1 MLRLDHLSK
10 SFRGKPALESLTLD
24 VAQGEVFGL
33 LGHNGAGKSTTFGL
47 ILGQLRPTAGE
58 AFVRGVS
65 VQRERERALQRV
77 GAIFETPAFYD
88 YLSGWRN
95 LNILTALSG
104 RVERREM
111 EETVRFVGLEKR
123 IHDPVRVYSHGMR
136 QRLALA
142 QALLPWPELIL
153 LDEPSEG
160 LDPEG
165 IHELR
170 ELILRINRERGV
182 TVVLSS
188 HLLAEVEQTCGR
200 VAILNRGRLV
210 FQGHWRELRKRPAR
224 YRLRG
229 GRPGQT
235 ARGGGIGRNGAAGAG
250 RPDGRV
256 GRKTATWPIWWR
268 RWSGPGRGCGRS
280 NRCARIWRKF
290 ICARFRRPAA
300 RRDAP
305 ATRPETNFPSH
316 EPFFAPTSS
325 RIHQAFRPQ
334 THVPRVRRVF
344 VGGRRGVVHAA
355 PAQTPG
361 GVPASDRGQR
371 VRLRAVFL
379 RADAGLHG
387 GEPDGVLLP
396 GLFLALVAGDMVSK
410 EVEDGTMRMMLC
422 RPVSR
427 WRLGVLKYL
436 ACVVYTF
443 ALTAFYGLSALA
455 AGTLYQG
462 TGGLF
467 AAWPPVHLFALY
479 EPGPGLE
486 ALSGRA
492 AGAGVVHDE
501 FCRAWGSC
509 ARA

>member
-65 VQRERERALQRV
+65 VQREREHALQRV

-142 QALLPWPELIL
+142 QALLPWPELVL

-210 FQGHWRELRKRPAR
+210 FQGHWRELRSDVRRYRFDVDDPAR
-224 YRLRG
+224 LAAAALG
-229 GRPGQT
+229 
-235 ARGGGIGRNGAAGAG
+235 NGAA
-250 RPDGRV
+250 
-256 GRKTATWPIWWR
+256 
-268 RWSGPGRGCGRS
+268 
-280 NRCARIWRKF
+280 
-290 ICARFRRPAA
+290 
-300 RRDAP
+300 
-305 ATRPETNFPSH
+305 
-316 EPFFAPTSS
+316 
-325 RIHQAFRPQ
+325 
-334 THVPRVRRVF
+334 
-344 VGGRRGVVHAA
+344 
-355 PAQTPG
+355 
-361 GVPASDRGQR
+361 
-371 VRLRAVFL
+371 L
-379 RADAGLHG
+379 
-387 GEPDGVLLP
+387 EPDGQTVALTGDRDVADLVA
-396 GLFLALVAGDMVSK
+396 ALVGSGTRVRA
-410 EVEDGTMRMMLC
+410 VEPLRQNLEEI
-422 RPVSR
+422 
-427 WRLGVLKYL
+427 YL
-436 ACVVYTF
+436 RTISEA
-443 ALTAFYGLSALA
+443 
-455 AGTLYQG
+455 
-462 TGGLF
+462 
-467 AAWPPVHLFALY
+467 
-479 EPGPGLE
+479 GPGATHE
-486 ALSGRA
+486 TPATPGN
-492 AGAGVVHDE
+492 
-501 FCRAWGSC
+501 
-509 ARA
+509 